1 VAGPTATVSEATLHM
16 YVLNGLIR
24 AVTLRVLAVVEML
37 VIGTLLFSAT
47 VTMYLRIMPFR
58 CCGRGRFQE
67 RTSDL
72 EVSAL
77 TWKLVG
83 GPDGT
88 AEDIKGNQ

>member
-1 VAGPTATVSEATLHM
+1 VAGPTATVSEATLHV

-24 AVTLRVLAVVEML
+24 AVTLTVLAVVEML
-37 VIGTLLFSAT
+37 VVCTLLFSAT
-47 VTMYLRIMPFR
+47 VTMYFRTMPFW
-58 CCGRGRFQE
+58 CCGRGGFQE